1 MTRVLAAVDR
11 SAAATPVISTAAALA
26 HLLGA
31 EVDAVHVREAP
42 RSELAVPAAGVQIR
56 VLEGSVIDALLA
68 AANAPDVAVV
78 VMGAR
83 GTPAGRQPAGRTAIE
98 LAQALGKPLVLVP
111 PSCHCPVQV
120 RRVLAAVDSAT
131 ARQSGLLQTVE
142 GLVGVAP
149 EMTVL
154 HVRDDT
160 SIPAFED
167 QPHHARQ
174 AWERAFRRRTGARHG
189 KVPLRLRTGS
199 AADLIIATAHESEAD
214 MIALAWGQNLLPGRS
229 VVVQAVLERSTIPVL
244 LVPSEAPGPG

>member
-1 MTRVLAAVDR
+1 
-11 SAAATPVISTAAALA
+11 
-26 HLLGA
+26 
-31 EVDAVHVREAP
+31 
-42 RSELAVPAAGVQIR
+42 VQIR
-56 VLEGSVIDALLA
+56 VLEGSVVDALLA

-83 GTPAGRQPAGRTAIE
+83 GTPAGRQPAGRIAIE
-98 LAQALGKPLVLVP
+98 LARALGKPLVLVP
-111 PSCHCPVQV
+111 PGCHCPVQV

-214 MIALAWGQNLLPGRS
+214 MIALAWGQNLSPGRS
-229 VVVQAVLERSTIPVL
+229 VVVRAVLERSTIPVL